1 REVPAVESELRVLRS
16 ADVRDRRARAVVV
29 EVAEFRRAAGTV
41 VQVARLQPVYPIG
54 RGRVDRRRDV
64 VHAHCRTE
72 FDDAW
77 NVLMAGDV
85 AMVRKIVQLGVR
97 SDTGFEQDFLA

>member
-1 REVPAVESELRVLRS
+1 MPDRV
-16 ADVRDRRARAVVV
+16 
-29 EVAEFRRAAGTV
+29 
-41 VQVARLQPVYPIG
+41 
-54 RGRVDRRRDV
+54 
-64 VHAHCRTE
+64 TE
-72 FDDAW
+72 FDHPR